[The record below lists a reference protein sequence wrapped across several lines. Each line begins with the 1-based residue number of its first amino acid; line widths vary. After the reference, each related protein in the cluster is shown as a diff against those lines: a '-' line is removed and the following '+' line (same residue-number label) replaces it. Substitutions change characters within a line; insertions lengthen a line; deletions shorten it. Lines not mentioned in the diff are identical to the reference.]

1 MLRKSQNYNDF
12 DATYLLDYL
21 FIYFMKLLNLLSKKY
36 TIGLENKA
44 LLKFW
49 KKKPINHYN
58 EKDTYLFGEKN

>member
-36 TIGLENKA
+36 IGLENKA